1 MFRRQLLQ
9 KGLGAKEHFRW
20 RGGEVSR
27 IEGFTDAVFAFAITL
42 LVVSLEVP
50 ASFDELMETMKGFAA
65 FGVTF
70 TALVAIWYAHYLF
83 FRRYGLQDGFTFVLN
98 AALLFVILFYVYPLK
113 FLFTLLI
120 NYGLLARVLG
130 IEFRG
135 EITIKGEQWEA
146 LMIIYGLGFLA
157 VFLVFVLLHG
167 HAYRKRHELAL
178 TPVEILTTRASMTA
192 YGLCVGVALSSIG
205 LVVVGGRNWA
215 AMSGWLYALIG
226 PLEAL
231 NGLVFRRQ
239 IQKLKQD
246 SAARASPANG

>member
-1 MFRRQLLQ
+1 MIRKYLIRKSPGE
-9 KGLGAKEHFRW
+9 KGYFRW

-50 ASFDELMETMKGFAA
+50 RSFDDLVETMKGFAA

-70 TALVAIWYAHYLF
+70 TALVGIWYAHYLF
-83 FRRYGLQDGFTFVLN
+83 FRRYGLQDGFTIVLN
-98 AALLFVILFYVYPLK
+98 AVLLFVILFYIYPLK

-120 NYGLLARVLG
+120 SYGLLDRVLG

-135 EITIKGEQWEA
+135 EIAIQGEQWGL

-157 VFLVFVLLHG
+157 VFLVFVLLHWR
-167 HAYRKRHELAL
+167 AYRKRRELEL
-178 TPVEILTTRASMTA
+178 NPLEIITTRSSISA
-192 YGLCVGVALSSIG
+192 YGICVAIALLSIG
-205 LVVVGGRNWA
+205 LVAFGGGARA

-226 PLEAL
+226 PLEAI
-231 NGLVFRRQ
+231 NGVIFGRQ
-239 IQKLKQD
+239 IRKLPKD
-246 SAARASPANG
+246 SAGMH